1 MDALRLLREIR
12 DVLGP
17 LLCGLSDDDPAAA
30 LRFVAE
36 QLEEYW
42 ERIEAALPEEAQ
54 DGDDGKA

>member
-1 MDALRLLREIR
+1 MDALRLLEEIR

-17 LLCGLSDDDPAAA
+17 MLCGLSDDDPAET

-36 QLEEYW
+36 QLGEYQ
-42 ERIEAALPEEAQ
+42 ERIEAALAEEVR